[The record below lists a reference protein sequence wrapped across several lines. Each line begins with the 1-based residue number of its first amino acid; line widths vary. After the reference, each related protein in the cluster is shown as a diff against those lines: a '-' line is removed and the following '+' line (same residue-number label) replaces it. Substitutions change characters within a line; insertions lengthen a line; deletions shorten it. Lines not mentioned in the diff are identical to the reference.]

1 MLGFDLVQPVQFIVA
16 ILVGLTVHEFSHASM
31 AYWLGDPTP
40 KSQGRVTL
48 NPLAHLDPLGTIM
61 MLISSLAGVG
71 IGWGRPVLVDQRK
84 LRNRR
89 VDNFILTI
97 AGPLSNLLQAIF
109 WAILL
114 RFVLVPIGSELRGSG
129 LFELVTNFALV
140 SVLINTGLFVF
151 NLVPLGPL
159 DGHWLVSELLPDKQ
173 RFAWLK
179 FCHGPGMF
187 IFLALVLIPPGPY
200 DVLGNFMYPFI
211 KRIVS
216 VLLGI
221 PSDVL

>member
-1 MLGFDLVQPVQFIVA
+1 MSVDLLGVA
-16 ILVGLTVHEFSHASM
+16 IKMAAIIPAITIHEYCHAKF
-31 AYWLGDPTP
+31 ADLAGDDTP
-40 KSQGRVTL
+40 RSQGRVTL

-114 RFVLVPIGSELRGSG
+114 RFVLAPIGSELRGSG

>member
-1 MLGFDLVQPVQFIVA
+1 MSVDLLGVA
-16 ILVGLTVHEFSHASM
+16 IKMAAIIPAITIHEYCHAKFADM
-31 AYWLGDPTP
+31 AGDDTP
-40 KSQGRVTL
+40 RSQGRVTL

-114 RFVLVPIGSELRGSG
+114 RFVLVPMGAELRGSG

-187 IFLALVLIPPGPY
+187 IFLALVLIPRGPY

-221 PSDVL
+221 PSDAL

>member
-1 MLGFDLVQPVQFIVA
+1 MSVDLLGVA
-16 ILVGLTVHEFSHASM
+16 IKMAAIIPAITIHEYCHAKFADM
-31 AYWLGDPTP
+31 AGDDTP
-40 KSQGRVTL
+40 RSQGRVTL

-61 MLISSLAGVG
+61 MLISSFAGVG

-114 RFVLVPIGSELRGSG
+114 RFVLVPMGSELRGSG
-129 LFELVTNFALV
+129 LFELVTYFAKV

>member
-1 MLGFDLVQPVQFIVA
+1 
-16 ILVGLTVHEFSHASM
+16 
-31 AYWLGDPTP
+31 
-40 KSQGRVTL
+40 
-48 NPLAHLDPLGTIM
+48 M

-114 RFVLVPIGSELRGSG
+114 RFVLVPMGSELRGSG

>member
-1 MLGFDLVQPVQFIVA
+1 MSVDLLGVA
-16 ILVGLTVHEFSHASM
+16 IKMAAIIPAITIHEYCHAKFADM
-31 AYWLGDPTP
+31 AGDDTP
-40 KSQGRVTL
+40 RSQGRVTL

-114 RFVLVPIGSELRGSG
+114 RFVLVPMGSELRGSG

-200 DVLGNFMYPFI
+200 DFLGNFMYPFI

>member
-1 MLGFDLVQPVQFIVA
+1 MSVDLLGVA
-16 ILVGLTVHEFSHASM
+16 INMAAIIPAITIHEYCHAKFADM
-31 AYWLGDPTP
+31 AGDDTP
-40 KSQGRVTL
+40 RSQGRVTL

-114 RFVLVPIGSELRGSG
+114 RFVLVPMGSELRGSG

>member
-1 MLGFDLVQPVQFIVA
+1 MSVDLLGVA
-16 ILVGLTVHEFSHASM
+16 IKMAAIIPAITIHEYCHAKFADM
-31 AYWLGDPTP
+31 AGDDTP
-40 KSQGRVTL
+40 RSQGRVTL

-114 RFVLVPIGSELRGSG
+114 RFVLVPMGSELRGSG

-216 VLLGI
+216 VLLGT

>member
-1 MLGFDLVQPVQFIVA
+1 MSVDLLGVA
-16 ILVGLTVHEFSHASM
+16 IKMAAIIPAITIHEYCHAKFADM
-31 AYWLGDPTP
+31 AGDDTP
-40 KSQGRVTL
+40 RSQGRVTL

-114 RFVLVPIGSELRGSG
+114 RFVLVPVGSELRGSG

-173 RFAWLK
+173 RFAWLN

>member
-1 MLGFDLVQPVQFIVA
+1 MSVDLLGVA
-16 ILVGLTVHEFSHASM
+16 IKMAAIIPAITIHEYCHAKFADM
-31 AYWLGDPTP
+31 AGDDTP
-40 KSQGRVTL
+40 RSQGRVTL

-114 RFVLVPIGSELRGSG
+114 RFVLVPMGSELRGSG

-173 RFAWLK
+173 RIAWLK

>member
-1 MLGFDLVQPVQFIVA
+1 MSVDLLGVA
-16 ILVGLTVHEFSHASM
+16 IKMAAIIPAITIHEYCHAKF
-31 AYWLGDPTP
+31 ADLAGDDTP
-40 KSQGRVTL
+40 RSQGRVTL

-61 MLISSLAGVG
+61 MLISSFAGVG

-114 RFVLVPIGSELRGSG
+114 RFVLAPIGSELRGSG

>member
-1 MLGFDLVQPVQFIVA
+1 MSVDLLGVA
-16 ILVGLTVHEFSHASM
+16 IKMAAIIPAITIHEYCHAKFADM
-31 AYWLGDPTP
+31 AGDDTP
-40 KSQGRVTL
+40 RSQGRVTL

>member
-1 MLGFDLVQPVQFIVA
+1 MSVDLLGVA
-16 ILVGLTVHEFSHASM
+16 IKMAAIIPAITIHEYCHAKFADM
-31 AYWLGDPTP
+31 AGDDTP
-40 KSQGRVTL
+40 RSQGRVTL

-114 RFVLVPIGSELRGSG
+114 RFVLVPMGSELRGSG

-221 PSDVL
+221 PSDLL

>member
-1 MLGFDLVQPVQFIVA
+1 
-16 ILVGLTVHEFSHASM
+16 M
-31 AYWLGDPTP
+31 AGDDTP
-40 KSQGRVTL
+40 RSQGRVTL

-114 RFVLVPIGSELRGSG
+114 RFVLAPIGSELRGSG

>member
-1 MLGFDLVQPVQFIVA
+1 MSVDLLGVA
-16 ILVGLTVHEFSHASM
+16 IKMAAIIPAITIHEFCHAKFADM
-31 AYWLGDPTP
+31 AGDDTP
-40 KSQGRVTL
+40 RSQGRVTL

-114 RFVLVPIGSELRGSG
+114 RFVLVPMGSELRGSG

>member
-1 MLGFDLVQPVQFIVA
+1 MSVDLLGVA
-16 ILVGLTVHEFSHASM
+16 IKMAAIIPAITIHEYCHAKFADM
-31 AYWLGDPTP
+31 AGDDTP
-40 KSQGRVTL
+40 RSQGRVTL

-61 MLISSLAGVG
+61 MLVSSLAGVG

>member
-1 MLGFDLVQPVQFIVA
+1 MSVDLLGVA
-16 ILVGLTVHEFSHASM
+16 IKMAAIIPAITIHEYCHAKFADM
-31 AYWLGDPTP
+31 AGDDTP
-40 KSQGRVTL
+40 RSQGRVTL

-114 RFVLVPIGSELRGSG
+114 RFVLVPMESELRGSG

>member
-1 MLGFDLVQPVQFIVA
+1 MSVDLLGVA
-16 ILVGLTVHEFSHASM
+16 IKMAAIIPAITIHEYCHARFADM
-31 AYWLGDPTP
+31 AGDDTP
-40 KSQGRVTL
+40 RSQGRVTL

-114 RFVLVPIGSELRGSG
+114 RFILVPIGSELRGSG

>member
-1 MLGFDLVQPVQFIVA
+1 MAA
-16 ILVGLTVHEFSHASM
+16 IIPAITIHEYCHAKFADM
-31 AYWLGDPTP
+31 AGDDTP
-40 KSQGRVTL
+40 RSQGRVTL

-61 MLISSLAGVG
+61 ILISSLAGVG

-89 VDNFILTI
+89 VDNFILII

-109 WAILL
+109 WAILF
-114 RFVLVPIGSELRGSG
+114 RFEI
-129 LFELVTNFALV
+129 VTSFAYV
-140 SVLINTGLFVF
+140 SVFINTGLFVF

-216 VLLGI
+216 VLLGT

>member
-1 MLGFDLVQPVQFIVA
+1 MSVDLLGVA
-16 ILVGLTVHEFSHASM
+16 IKMAAIIPAITIHEYCHAKFADM
-31 AYWLGDPTP
+31 AGDDTP
-40 KSQGRVTL
+40 RSQGRVTL

-114 RFVLVPIGSELRGSG
+114 RFVLVPMGAELRGSG

-221 PSDVL
+221 PSDAL

>member
-1 MLGFDLVQPVQFIVA
+1 MSVDLLGVA
-16 ILVGLTVHEFSHASM
+16 ITMAAIIPAITIHEYCHAKFADM
-31 AYWLGDPTP
+31 AGDDTP
-40 KSQGRVTL
+40 RSQGRVTL

-109 WAILL
+109 WAILF
-114 RFVLVPIGSELRGSG
+114 RFEI
-129 LFELVTNFALV
+129 VTSFAYV
-140 SVLINTGLFVF
+140 SVFINTGLFVF

>member
-1 MLGFDLVQPVQFIVA
+1 MAAIIPAITIHEYCHAKFADLA
-16 ILVGLTVHEFSHASM
+16 
-31 AYWLGDPTP
+31 GDDTP
-40 KSQGRVTL
+40 RSQGRVTL

-114 RFVLVPIGSELRGSG
+114 RFVLAPIGSELRGSG

>member
-1 MLGFDLVQPVQFIVA
+1 MSVDLLGVA
-16 ILVGLTVHEFSHASM
+16 IKMAAIIPAITIHEYCHAKFADM
-31 AYWLGDPTP
+31 AGDDTP
-40 KSQGRVTL
+40 RSQGRVTL
-48 NPLAHLDPLGTIM
+48 NPLAHLDPIGTIM

-114 RFVLVPIGSELRGSG
+114 RFVLVPMGSELRGSG

>member
-1 MLGFDLVQPVQFIVA
+1 
-16 ILVGLTVHEFSHASM
+16 
-31 AYWLGDPTP
+31 
-40 KSQGRVTL
+40 
-48 NPLAHLDPLGTIM
+48 
-61 MLISSLAGVG
+61 
-71 IGWGRPVLVDQRK
+71 
-84 LRNRR
+84 
-89 VDNFILTI
+89 
-97 AGPLSNLLQAIF
+97 LQAIF

-114 RFVLVPIGSELRGSG
+114 RFVLAPIGSELRGSG

>member
-1 MLGFDLVQPVQFIVA
+1 MSVDLLGVA
-16 ILVGLTVHEFSHASM
+16 IKMAAIIPAITIHEYCHAKFADM
-31 AYWLGDPTP
+31 AGDDTP
-40 KSQGRVTL
+40 RSQGRVTL

-114 RFVLVPIGSELRGSG
+114 RFVLVPMGSELRGSG

-221 PSDVL
+221 PNDVL

>member
-1 MLGFDLVQPVQFIVA
+1 MSVDLLGVA
-16 ILVGLTVHEFSHASM
+16 IKMAAIIPAITIHEYCHAKFADM
-31 AYWLGDPTP
+31 AGDDTP
-40 KSQGRVTL
+40 RSQGRVTL

-114 RFVLVPIGSELRGSG
+114 RFVLVPVGSELRGSG

>member
-1 MLGFDLVQPVQFIVA
+1 MSVDLLGVA
-16 ILVGLTVHEFSHASM
+16 IKMAAIIPAITIHEYCHAKFADM
-31 AYWLGDPTP
+31 AGDDTP
-40 KSQGRVTL
+40 RSQGRVTL

-114 RFVLVPIGSELRGSG
+114 RFVLVPMGSELRGSG

-221 PSDVL
+221 PSDAL

>member
-1 MLGFDLVQPVQFIVA
+1 MSVDLLGVA
-16 ILVGLTVHEFSHASM
+16 IKMAAIIPAITIHEYCHAKFADM
-31 AYWLGDPTP
+31 AGDDTP
-40 KSQGRVTL
+40 RSQGRVTL

-61 MLISSLAGVG
+61 MLISSFAGVG

-114 RFVLVPIGSELRGSG
+114 RFVLVPMGSELRGSG

-211 KRIVS
+211 KQIVS

>member
-1 MLGFDLVQPVQFIVA
+1 MSVDLLGVA
-16 ILVGLTVHEFSHASM
+16 IKMAAIIPAITIHEYCHAKFADM
-31 AYWLGDPTP
+31 AGDDTP
-40 KSQGRVTL
+40 RSQGRVTL

-114 RFVLVPIGSELRGSG
+114 RFILVPIGSELRGSG

-221 PSDVL
+221 PNDVL

>member
-1 MLGFDLVQPVQFIVA
+1 MSVDLLGVA
-16 ILVGLTVHEFSHASM
+16 IKMAAIIPAITIHEYCHAKFADM
-31 AYWLGDPTP
+31 AGDDTP
-40 KSQGRVTL
+40 RNQGRVTL

-114 RFVLVPIGSELRGSG
+114 RFVLVPMGSELRGSG

>member
-1 MLGFDLVQPVQFIVA
+1 MSVDLLGVA
-16 ILVGLTVHEFSHASM
+16 IKMAAIIPAITIHEYCHAKFADM
-31 AYWLGDPTP
+31 AGDDTP
-40 KSQGRVTL
+40 RSQGRVTL

-114 RFVLVPIGSELRGSG
+114 RFILVPIGSELRGSG

>member
-1 MLGFDLVQPVQFIVA
+1 MSVDLLGVA
-16 ILVGLTVHEFSHASM
+16 IKMAAIIPAITIHEYCHAKFADM
-31 AYWLGDPTP
+31 AGDDTP
-40 KSQGRVTL
+40 RSQGRVTL

-114 RFVLVPIGSELRGSG
+114 RFVLAPIGSELRGSG

>member
-1 MLGFDLVQPVQFIVA
+1 MSVDLLGVA
-16 ILVGLTVHEFSHASM
+16 IKMAAISPAITIHEYCHAKFADM
-31 AYWLGDPTP
+31 AGDDTP
-40 KSQGRVTL
+40 RSQGRVTL

-114 RFVLVPIGSELRGSG
+114 RFVLVPMGSELRGSG

>member
-1 MLGFDLVQPVQFIVA
+1 MSVDLLGVA
-16 ILVGLTVHEFSHASM
+16 IKMAAIIPAITIHEYCHAKFADM
-31 AYWLGDPTP
+31 AGDDTP
-40 KSQGRVTL
+40 RSQGRVTL

-114 RFVLVPIGSELRGSG
+114 RFVLVPMGSELRGSG

-200 DVLGNFMYPFI
+200 DVLGNFIYPFI

>member
-1 MLGFDLVQPVQFIVA
+1 MSVDLLGVA
-16 ILVGLTVHEFSHASM
+16 IKMAAIIPAITIHEYCHAKFADM
-31 AYWLGDPTP
+31 AGDDTP
-40 KSQGRVTL
+40 RSQGRVTL

-114 RFVLVPIGSELRGSG
+114 RFVLVPMGSELRGSS

>member
-1 MLGFDLVQPVQFIVA
+1 MSVNLLGVA
-16 ILVGLTVHEFSHASM
+16 INMAAIIPAITIHEYCHAKF
-31 AYWLGDPTP
+31 ADLAGDDTP
-40 KSQGRVTL
+40 RSQGRVTL

-114 RFVLVPIGSELRGSG
+114 RFVLVPMGSELRGSG
-129 LFELVTNFALV
+129 LFELVTYFAKV

>member
-1 MLGFDLVQPVQFIVA
+1 MSVDLLGVA
-16 ILVGLTVHEFSHASM
+16 IKMAAIIPAITIHEYCHAKFADM
-31 AYWLGDPTP
+31 AGDDTP
-40 KSQGRVTL
+40 RSQGRVTL

-114 RFVLVPIGSELRGSG
+114 RFVLVPMGSELRGSG
-129 LFELVTNFALV
+129 LLELVTNFALV

>member
-1 MLGFDLVQPVQFIVA
+1 MSVDLLGVA
-16 ILVGLTVHEFSHASM
+16 IKMAAIIPAITIHEYCHAKFADM
-31 AYWLGDPTP
+31 AGDDTP
-40 KSQGRVTL
+40 RSQGRVTL

-114 RFVLVPIGSELRGSG
+114 RFVLVPMGSELRGSG

>member
-1 MLGFDLVQPVQFIVA
+1 MSVDLLGVA
-16 ILVGLTVHEFSHASM
+16 IKMAAIIPAITIHEYCHAKFADM
-31 AYWLGDPTP
+31 AGDDTP
-40 KSQGRVTL
+40 RSQGRVTL

-114 RFVLVPIGSELRGSG
+114 RFVLAPIGSELRGSG

-173 RFAWLK
+173 RIAWLK

>member
-1 MLGFDLVQPVQFIVA
+1 MAA
-16 ILVGLTVHEFSHASM
+16 IIPAITIHEYCHAKFADM
-31 AYWLGDPTP
+31 AGDDTP
-40 KSQGRVTL
+40 RSQGRVTL

-114 RFVLVPIGSELRGSG
+114 RFVLVPMGSELRGSG

>member
-1 MLGFDLVQPVQFIVA
+1 MSVDLLGVA
-16 ILVGLTVHEFSHASM
+16 IKMAAIIPAITIHEYCHAKFADM
-31 AYWLGDPTP
+31 AGDDTP
-40 KSQGRVTL
+40 RSQGRVTL

-114 RFVLVPIGSELRGSG
+114 RFVLAPIGSELRGSG

-179 FCHGPGMF
+179 LCHGPGMF